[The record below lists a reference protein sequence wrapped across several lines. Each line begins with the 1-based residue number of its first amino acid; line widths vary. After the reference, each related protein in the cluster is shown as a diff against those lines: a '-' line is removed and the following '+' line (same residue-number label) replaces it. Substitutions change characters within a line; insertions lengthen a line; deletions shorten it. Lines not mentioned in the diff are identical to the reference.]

1 VFFDGLIRQWQ
12 VVIPD
17 FGTIQG
23 LFQIISLDWRGEHAG
38 EVSFEI
44 ALESAGALT
53 FTAV

>member
-1 VFFDGLIRQWQ
+1 
-12 VVIPD
+12 
-17 FGTIQG
+17 